1 MNELE
6 IPIDR
11 LNKFFEKHV
20 FEVFINETGDDD
32 SPVTPVNVKI
42 QFTGVKD
49 YIYMGQEKPTLQYTL
64 YILPTNENS
73 DKYYGLLANYFG
85 EEVHID
91 TRSNQYLAIRW
102 IVDHKLEDM
111 LKYFSLDNRAICT
124 KVVNKIKMPIKEGLI
139 TEGKFDPI
147 VRQVV
152 RDIISIFKHNR
163 EGEFGL
169 PEDLREDELTY
180 SFPRLNTEF
189 SIFLDLQLD
198 PDVEGVD
205 VDGDFSRDDDVIF
218 ITIISNPEA
227 KYSVLQEL
235 TGELNEIVRHEL
247 EHIKQHE
254 QGYEFPR
261 EPKNPEKYY
270 TQQHELEAQRAG
282 FKRRAKGEKKDF
294 ESVVRQWFEKNKHK
308 HNMNPQKAEKVIQKI
323 LQEK

>member
-1 MNELE
+1 MNEFN
-6 IPIDR
+6 ID
-11 LNKFFEKHV
+11 LDSINKFLENEV
-20 FEVFINETGDDD
+20 FEIFTISNDE
-32 SPVTPVNVKI
+32 PEPVNVKVKL
-42 QFTGVKD
+42 TGVKE
-49 YIYMGQEKPTLQYTL
+49 YIFMGESKPAIQYTM
-64 YILPTNENS
+64 YILPTNEIS
-73 DKYYGLLANYFG
+73 DRLYGLHADYLGRDIEIN
-85 EEVHID
+85 
-91 TRSNQYLAIRW
+91 TRSVEYREIIW
-102 IVDHKLEDM
+102 VMDKKLENF
-111 LKYFSLDNRAICT
+111 LEYFSMDNRAVCT
-124 KVVNKIKMPIKEGLI
+124 RVVNEVKRPIKEGLI

>member
-6 IPIDR
+6 IPIER
-11 LNKFFEKHV
+11 LNKFFKNHV

-42 QFTGVKD
+42 QFTGIKD
-49 YIYMGQEKPTLQYTL
+49 YVFMGQEKPTLQYTL

-152 RDIISIFKHNR
+152 RDIISVFKHNR

-169 PEDLREDELTY
+169 PEDLSGGEMTY
-180 SFPRLNTEF
+180 NFPKLDTEF

-198 PDVEGVD
+198 PNIEGVD
-205 VDGDFSRDDDVIF
+205 VDADYLSDDDLIY
-218 ITIISNPEA
+218 ITIVSNPDA
-227 KYSVLQEL
+227 KYSILQEL
-235 TGELNEIVRHEL
+235 TSELNEIVRHEL
-247 EHIKQHE
+247 EHIKQNE
-254 QGYEFPR
+254 EGYNFPK
-261 EPKNPEKYY
+261 EPKNPQKYY

-282 FKRRAKGEKKDF
+282 FKRRAKGDKKDF
-294 ESVVRQWFEKNKHK
+294 ESVVRQWFEKNKNK
-308 HNMNPQKAEKVIQKI
+308 HQMNPNQSEKVIQKI
-323 LQEK
+323 LKEK

>member
-1 MNELE
+1 MNDLDS
-6 IPIDR
+6 I
-11 LNKFFEKHV
+11 NKFLEDRV
-20 FEVFINETGDDD
+20 FEVVSQPTHSENHN
-32 SPVTPVNVKI
+32 VTTNVRVKL
-42 QFTGVKD
+42 TGVKD
-49 YIYMGQEKPTLQYTL
+49 YISVGENKPHIQYTL
-64 YILPTNENS
+64 FILDSGKESNMWNS
-73 DKYYGLLANYFG
+73 MYASVYGSDIPISTTDNMYYQL
-85 EEVHID
+85 
-91 TRSNQYLAIRW
+91 RSVMNSELSNF
-102 IVDHKLEDM
+102 
-111 LKYFSLDNRAICT
+111 LKYFGVDMNVICT
-124 KVVNKIKMPIKEGLI
+124 RVINEVKPMKLNEEII
-139 TEGKFDPI
+139 TEGKFDPV

-169 PEDLREDELTY
+169 PEDLREEELTY
-180 SFPRLNTEF
+180 SFPRLETEF
-189 SIFLDLQLD
+189 SVFLDLQLD

-235 TGELNEIVRHEL
+235 TTELNEIIRHEL

-294 ESVVRQWFEKNKHK
+294 EYVVRQWFEKNKHK
-308 HNMNPQKAEKVIQKI
+308 HNMNPQQAEKVIQKI